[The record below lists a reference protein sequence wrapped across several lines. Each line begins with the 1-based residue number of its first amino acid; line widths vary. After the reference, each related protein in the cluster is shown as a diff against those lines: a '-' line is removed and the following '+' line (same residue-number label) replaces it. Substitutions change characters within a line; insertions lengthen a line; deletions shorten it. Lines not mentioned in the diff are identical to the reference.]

1 MNDLT
6 TITDYKGF
14 KTALDTELNQ
24 TAESFVRIGYLLKQ
38 ARDTNILAESGYKS
52 VVDFAQAEYNI
63 DKTQVSR
70 FIHINDKFSE
80 GGYSD
85 HLLPQYQGF
94 GYSKLTLML
103 ALPDA
108 VNEALTP
115 DYSKSEINEIK
126 QEVEKEK
133 AITPLEV
140 MMEPKTEMPQGTNLE
155 NFIYELGKENPRLFC
170 EALCSILTVDAMK
183 RAMAPDGEKMYFA
196 RIRGV
201 GRQMLSLSD
210 NQCQLINSRTG
221 EAEVISWEDIRKAW
235 ERMYTLQNDDEET
248 DGIDKEKMYSDIYG
262 IPFPKDWAVPVQQS
276 KVEKAKN
283 VEKTISEAASDHK
296 NDENVENAPKN
307 DANKALKPAEI
318 LDADGNPVDM
328 SENEG
333 KNAVETAE
341 RLNGEADKKADDAA
355 GDYGPISEEEN
366 TNSDDSATGQ
376 QAEETKSP
384 EDIRSEIAE
393 NAEKIIKRA
402 EFIRNIWRVDP
413 QETIIRDTI
422 EAISDIDVFVAKIM
436 DLEAAYNHATE

>member
-6 TITDYKGF
+6 TITDYRGF
-14 KTALDTELNQ
+14 KAALDTELNQ
-24 TAESFVRIGYLLKQ
+24 TAESFVRIGFLLKQ

-126 QEVEKEK
+126 QEVEKEE

-155 NFIYELGKENPRLFC
+155 NFIYELGKENPLLFS

-196 RIRGV
+196 RIRGA

-210 NQCQLINSRTG
+210 SQCQLINSRTG

-262 IPFPKDWAVPVQQS
+262 IPFPKNWAVPVQQS
-276 KVEKAKN
+276 KVEKAKD
-283 VEKTISEAASDHK
+283 VEKTISETTSDHK
-296 NDENVENAPKN
+296 NDENVENAPEN
-307 DANKALKPAEI
+307 DADKALKPAEI
-318 LDADGNPVDM
+318 LDTDGNPVDM

-333 KNAVETAE
+333 GNAAETAE
-341 RLNGEADKKADDAA
+341 RLNGEADEKADDAA
-355 GDYGPISEEEN
+355 GDYGSTSEAEN
-366 TNSDDSATGQ
+366 TDSDDSAAGQ
-376 QAEETKSP
+376 QAEGTKRP

-413 QETIIRDTI
+413 QETIIRDTS
-422 EAISDIDVFVAKIM
+422 EAISDIDVLVAEIM
-436 DLEAAYNHATE
+436 DLEAVYKNATK

>member
-14 KTALDTELNQ
+14 KAALDTELNQ

-126 QEVEKEK
+126 QEVEKEE

-140 MMEPKTEMPQGTNLE
+140 MMEPKAEMPQGTNLE
-155 NFIYELGKENPRLFC
+155 NFIYELGKENPTLFR

-276 KVEKAKN
+276 KVEKAKD
-283 VEKTISEAASDHK
+283 VEKTISEATSDHK
-296 NDENVENAPKN
+296 NDENAENAPEN

-333 KNAVETAE
+333 ENAAETAE
-341 RLNGEADKKADDAA
+341 RLNGEADEKADDAA
-355 GDYGPISEEEN
+355 GDYGSISEAEN
-366 TNSDDSATGQ
+366 TDSDDSATGQ

-402 EFIRNIWRVDP
+402 EFIRSIWRVDP
-413 QETIIRDTI
+413 QETIIRDTS
-422 EAISDIDVFVAKIM
+422 EAISDIDVFVAEIM
-436 DLEAAYNHATE
+436 DLEAAYKNATK

>member
-14 KTALDTELNQ
+14 KAALDTELNQ

-38 ARDTNILAESGYKS
+38 ARDTNILAKSGYKS

-126 QEVEKEK
+126 QEVEKEE

-155 NFIYELGKENPRLFC
+155 NFIYELGKENPLLFS

-276 KVEKAKN
+276 KVEKAKDI
-283 VEKTISEAASDHK
+283 EKTISEGTSDHK
-296 NDENVENAPKN
+296 NDENVENAPEN
-307 DANKALKPAEI
+307 DVNKALKPAEI

-328 SENEG
+328 SENED
-333 KNAVETAE
+333 KNATETAE
-341 RLNGEADKKADDAA
+341 RLNGEADEKADDAA
-355 GDYGPISEEEN
+355 GDYGSISEAEN
-366 TNSDDSATGQ
+366 TDSDDSATGQ
-376 QAEETKSP
+376 QAGETKSP

-413 QETIIRDTI
+413 QETIIRDTS
-422 EAISDIDVFVAKIM
+422 EAISDIDVFVAEIM
-436 DLEAAYNHATE
+436 DLEAAYKNATK

>member
-6 TITDYKGF
+6 TITDYKDF
-14 KTALDTELNQ
+14 KEALDTELNQ

-38 ARDTNILAESGYKS
+38 ARDTNILADSGYKS

-140 MMEPKTEMPQGTNLE
+140 MMEKKTEAPEGTPLE
-155 NFIYELGKENPRLFC
+155 NFIYELGKENPLLFVS
-170 EALCSILTVDAMK
+170 ALRAILTVDNMK
-183 RAMAPDGEKMYFA
+183 LTMAPDGNKSYIV
-196 RIRGV
+196 RIPGT

-210 NQCQLINSRTG
+210 NSCQLINVRTG
-221 EAEVISWEDIRKAW
+221 EAEVVTWEDIIEAW
-235 ERMYTLQNDDEET
+235 SRMYTLQNDDEET

-262 IPFPKDWAVPVQQS
+262 IPFPEVAPVQHS
-276 KVEKAKN
+276 KVEKAKTVKN
-283 VEKTISEAASDHK
+283 TIAETTSDTK
-296 NDENVENAPKN
+296 IEENEENQPENNIENVTET
-307 DANKALKPAEI
+307 AEI
-318 LDADGNPVDM
+318 LDTDGNPVDM
-328 SENEG
+328 SENEP
-333 KNAVETAE
+333 KNTSETAE
-341 RLNGEADKKADDAA
+341 RLNGEAIEKLEDAA
-355 GDYGPISEEEN
+355 GDYGSVTESADDEAGEKADEE
-366 TNSDDSATGQ
+366 Q
-376 QAEETKSP
+376 QADDKVEKLKEN
-384 EDIRSEIAE
+384 IVE
-393 NAEKIIKRA
+393 NAAKVMKRA
-402 EFIRNIWRVDP
+402 EFLRNIWRVDP
-413 QETIIRDTI
+413 QETLMADTE
-422 EAISDIDVFVAKIM
+422 EAICDIEGLMAQIDVDKGEYEK
-436 DLEAAYNHATE
+436 LTK

>member
-6 TITDYKGF
+6 TITDYRGF
-14 KTALDTELNQ
+14 KAALDTELNQ
-24 TAESFVRIGYLLKQ
+24 TAESFVRIGFLLKQ

-126 QEVEKEK
+126 QEVEKEE

-155 NFIYELGKENPRLFC
+155 NFIYELGKENPLLFS

-210 NQCQLINSRTG
+210 SQCQLINSRTG

-262 IPFPKDWAVPVQQS
+262 IPFPKNWAVPVQQS
-276 KVEKAKN
+276 KVEKAKD
-283 VEKTISEAASDHK
+283 VEKTISETTSDHK
-296 NDENVENAPKN
+296 NDENVENAPEN
-307 DANKALKPAEI
+307 DADKALKPAEI
-318 LDADGNPVDM
+318 LDTDGNPVDM

-333 KNAVETAE
+333 GNAAETAE
-341 RLNGEADKKADDAA
+341 RLNGEADEKADDAA
-355 GDYGPISEEEN
+355 GDYGSISEAEN
-366 TNSDDSATGQ
+366 TDSDDSAAGQ
-376 QAEETKSP
+376 QAEGTKRP

-413 QETIIRDTI
+413 QETIIRDTS
-422 EAISDIDVFVAKIM
+422 EAISDIDVLVAEIM
-436 DLEAAYNHATE
+436 DLEAVYKNATK

>member
-14 KTALDTELNQ
+14 KAALDTELNQ

-126 QEVEKEK
+126 QEVEKEE

-155 NFIYELGKENPRLFC
+155 NFIYELGKENPLLFS

-183 RAMAPDGEKMYFA
+183 RAMAPDG
-196 RIRGV
+196 
-201 GRQMLSLSD
+201 
-210 NQCQLINSRTG
+210 
-221 EAEVISWEDIRKAW
+221 
-235 ERMYTLQNDDEET
+235 
-248 DGIDKEKMYSDIYG
+248 EKMYSDIYG

-276 KVEKAKN
+276 KVEKAKD
-283 VEKTISEAASDHK
+283 VEKTISETTSDHK
-296 NDENVENAPKN
+296 NDENVENAPEN
-307 DANKALKPAEI
+307 DVSKALNPAEI

-333 KNAVETAE
+333 ENAAETAE
-341 RLNGEADKKADDAA
+341 RLNGEADEKADDAA
-355 GDYGPISEEEN
+355 GDYGTISEAEN
-366 TNSDDSATGQ
+366 TDSDDSATGQ
-376 QAEETKSP
+376 QAEKTKSP

-402 EFIRNIWRVDP
+402 EFICNIWRVDP
-413 QETIIRDTI
+413 QETIIRDTS
-422 EAISDIDVFVAKIM
+422 EAISDIDVFVAEIM
-436 DLEAAYNHATE
+436 DLEAAYKNATK

>member
-14 KTALDTELNQ
+14 KAALDTELNQ

-126 QEVEKEK
+126 QEVEKEE

-155 NFIYELGKENPRLFC
+155 NFIYELGKENPALFC

-196 RIRGV
+196 RIQGV

-221 EAEVISWEDIRKAW
+221 EAEVISWENIRKAW

-248 DGIDKEKMYSDIYG
+248 DRIDKEKMYSDIYG
-262 IPFPKDWAVPVQQS
+262 IQFPKDWVAPVQQS
-276 KVEKAKN
+276 KVEKAKD
-283 VEKTISEAASDHK
+283 VEKTISETTSDHK
-296 NDENVENAPKN
+296 NDENVENAPEN
-307 DANKALKPAEI
+307 DVSKALKPAEV

-333 KNAVETAE
+333 ENAAETAE
-341 RLNGEADKKADDAA
+341 RLNGEADEKVDDAA
-355 GDYGPISEEEN
+355 GDYGSISEAEN
-366 TNSDDSATGQ
+366 TDSDDSATGQ
-376 QAEETKSP
+376 QAGETKSP

-413 QETIIRDTI
+413 QETIIRDTS
-422 EAISDIDVFVAKIM
+422 EAISDIDVLVAEIM
-436 DLEAAYNHATE
+436 DLEAAYNHATK

>member
-6 TITDYKGF
+6 TITDYRGF
-14 KTALDTELNQ
+14 KAALDTELNQ
-24 TAESFVRIGYLLKQ
+24 TAESFVRIGFLLKQ

-126 QEVEKEK
+126 QEVEKEE

-155 NFIYELGKENPRLFC
+155 NFIYELGKENPLLFS

-183 RAMAPDGEKMYFA
+183 RAMAP
-196 RIRGV
+196 V

-210 NQCQLINSRTG
+210 SQCQLINSRTG

-262 IPFPKDWAVPVQQS
+262 IPFPKNWAVPVQQS
-276 KVEKAKN
+276 KVEKAKD
-283 VEKTISEAASDHK
+283 VEKTISETTSDHK
-296 NDENVENAPKN
+296 NDENVENAPEN
-307 DANKALKPAEI
+307 DADKALKPAEI
-318 LDADGNPVDM
+318 LDTDGNPVDM

-333 KNAVETAE
+333 GNAAETAE
-341 RLNGEADKKADDAA
+341 RLNGEADEKADDAA
-355 GDYGPISEEEN
+355 GDYGSISEAEN
-366 TNSDDSATGQ
+366 TDSDDSAAGQ
-376 QAEETKSP
+376 QAEGTKRP

-402 EFIRNIWRVDP
+402 YFIRNIWRVDP
-413 QETIIRDTI
+413 QETIIRDTS
-422 EAISDIDVFVAKIM
+422 EAISDIDVLVAEIM
-436 DLEAAYNHATE
+436 DLEAVYKNATK

>member
-14 KTALDTELNQ
+14 KKALDTELNQ

-126 QEVEKEK
+126 QEVEKEE

-155 NFIYELGKENPRLFC
+155 NFIYELGKENPLLFS

-183 RAMAPDGEKMYFA
+183 QAMAPDGEKMYFA

-262 IPFPKDWAVPVQQS
+262 IPFPKNGVAPVQQS
-276 KVEKAKN
+276 KVEKAKD
-283 VEKTISEAASDHK
+283 VEKTISEATSDRK
-296 NDENVENAPKN
+296 NDENVEKAPEN
-307 DANKALKPAEI
+307 DTEKALKPAEI

-333 KNAVETAE
+333 ENDREAAE
-341 RLNGEADKKADDAA
+341 RLNGEAVEKVDDAA
-355 GDYGPISEEEN
+355 GDYKTVSEQMKADNEQQ
-366 TNSDDSATGQ
+366 DDERQ
-376 QAEETKSP
+376 QAEDLKES
-384 EDIRSEIAE
+384 IV
-393 NAEKIIKRA
+393 EKAGKLIKRA
-402 EFIRNIWRVDP
+402 EFIRNIWRSEI
-413 QETIIRDTI
+413 QETTVKDTD
-422 EAISDIDVFVAKIM
+422 EALTDIDNIGLDIENDILKYEK
-436 DLEAAYNHATE
+436 LSK

>member
-6 TITDYKGF
+6 TITDYRGF
-14 KTALDTELNQ
+14 KAALDTELNQ
-24 TAESFVRIGYLLKQ
+24 TAESFVRIGFLLKQ

-126 QEVEKEK
+126 QEVEKEE

-155 NFIYELGKENPRLFC
+155 NFIYELGKENPLLFS

-210 NQCQLINSRTG
+210 SQCQLINSRTG

-262 IPFPKDWAVPVQQS
+262 IPFPKNWAVPVQQS
-276 KVEKAKN
+276 KVEKAKD
-283 VEKTISEAASDHK
+283 VEKTISETTSDHK
-296 NDENVENAPKN
+296 NDENVENAPEN
-307 DANKALKPAEI
+307 DADKALKPAEI
-318 LDADGNPVDM
+318 LDTDGNPVDM

-333 KNAVETAE
+333 GNAAETAE
-341 RLNGEADKKADDAA
+341 RLNGEADEKADDAA
-355 GDYGPISEEEN
+355 GDYGSTSEAEN
-366 TNSDDSATGQ
+366 TDSDDSAAGQ
-376 QAEETKSP
+376 QAEGTKRP

-413 QETIIRDTI
+413 QETIIRDTS
-422 EAISDIDVFVAKIM
+422 EAISDIDVLVAEIM
-436 DLEAAYNHATE
+436 DLEAVYKNATK